1 MISVKISRRRGRL
14 WQKWHDVPGQGR
26 MSGYLPKM
34 VTSFMNSPLPSWQPQ
49 HCQYSWKMA
58 TQSIFPRKIQTRRRQ
73 TCWIAV
79 VLSGYRNILRN
90 FRKVGMCIWHCLII
104 RVQEIYRPQYQ
115 CQKVKAQIGCKVN
128 IFNLTQEEDW
138 EKTWISLTKRK
149 SLSVPFFIFFSY
161 FVISNRPLFSFSPFP
176 FPESTAKLRI
186 SIKPLIY
193 PVVRNDLPVFKWRSP
208 WLQYTWLPWV
218 ENNLSWHILQGR
230 HVLHPEFHS

>member
-1 MISVKISRRRGRL
+1 MIPVKISRWRGRL

-149 SLSVPFFIFFSY
+149 SLSVPFFHLLFLFRNFQSISFFLFPLSLSREHCQAQNFY
-161 FVISNRPLFSFSPFP
+161 QALDLSCCQKRPPCFQVSVSLAPGYLAS
-176 FPESTAKLRI
+176 L
-186 SIKPLIY
+186 
-193 PVVRNDLPVFKWRSP
+193 
-208 WLQYTWLPWV
+208 
-218 ENNLSWHILQGR
+218 GR
-230 HVLHPEFHS
+230 KQSLVAHPSRKACPSSRVSK